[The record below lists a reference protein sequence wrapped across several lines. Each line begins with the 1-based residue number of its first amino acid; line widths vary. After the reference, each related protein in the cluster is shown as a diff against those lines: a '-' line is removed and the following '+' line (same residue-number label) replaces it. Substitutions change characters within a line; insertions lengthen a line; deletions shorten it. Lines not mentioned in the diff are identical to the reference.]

1 MKVTYNWLKDFVE
14 IKISPQVLADKLTMA
29 GLEVT
34 SLEAKDGDFVLELE
48 ITSNRP
54 DCLSVIGI
62 AREVAAIT
70 EKKLKWS
77 PITSHQSPIKK
88 LKPEARGLKPIG
100 IVIEDKADCP
110 LYIAKIIKDVKV
122 GPSPA
127 WLKKRLELLGCR
139 SVNNIVDITNYVL
152 FELGEPLHAFDWDKL
167 TRDTIT
173 VRRAKN
179 GEKLTSIDGQEKTLS
194 PDILLIADREKPVAI
209 AGVMGGKDIEVSENT
224 KNILLEAAIFN
235 PLIVR
240 RGRQK
245 LAIQSESSYR
255 FERGI
260 DPQIVQIASQR
271 AVQLIQ
277 EVAGGDFVLAK
288 NAGSAKSGAR
298 KIDLDIDRVNK
309 NLGINIT
316 AADTKKIL
324 NSLGFK
330 ANSKAKKS
338 FSVDIPSYRQ
348 DVKMPIDLIEEI
360 ARIFGY
366 ENIPATLP
374 CVSLQTQDKGITGI
388 IPIIKD
394 ILVGLGL
401 YEVITY
407 SLIDRASL
415 KGFWNAEND
424 IIEISNP
431 LNKEQGVL
439 RPILMASLARSV
451 AYNLRQK
458 QGYINIF
465 EIAKTYVE
473 PNLEQ
478 YVLGIALCGMQS
490 HWFGPQQGHIQD
502 EAGFLHLKGIL
513 TKLFGC
519 LGISGKECELKGG
532 SYEYTV
538 YVKATK
544 IGILRKLPKEILEG
558 LDIKHKGV
566 FVAEIALDSLLPY
579 IQLNKRFAPFPR
591 YPGITRD
598 VTLELK
604 EELPLEKIIETAF
617 LGGKLLREIEFTD
630 YYKGEK
636 VAAGFKRIT
645 ISCLYLSLER
655 TLTDAEINSEH
666 TRIVNGLQ
674 GQFNAK
680 IC

>member
-1 MKVTYNWLKDFVE
+1 MKVTYNWLKDFVQIE
-14 IKISPQVLADKLTMA
+14 ISPQVLADKLTMV

-70 EKKLKWS
+70 KSKIKNQKSKIQIKNQNFCQRRGSLKINIENKK
-77 PITSHQSPIKK
+77 
-88 LKPEARGLKPIG
+88 
-100 IVIEDKADCP
+100 DCP
-110 LYIAKIIKDVKV
+110 LYTAKIIRGVKV
-122 GPSPA
+122 KPSPA
-127 WLKKRLELLGCR
+127 WLRKRLELVGCR
-139 SVNNIVDITNYVL
+139 SVNNIVDIANYVL
-152 FELGEPLHAFDWDKL
+152 FELGEPLHAFDYDKL
-167 TRDTIT
+167 AQDTIV

-179 GEKLTSIDGQEKTLS
+179 GEKLISIDGQEKALS
-194 PDILLIADREKPVAI
+194 PDILLIADQQKPIAI
-209 AGVMGGKDIEVSENT
+209 AGVMGGKDTEVGENT

-260 DPQIVQIASQR
+260 DPQIVQVASQR
-271 AVQLIQ
+271 ATQLIQ
-277 EVAGGDFVLAK
+277 EIAAGDFVLAK
-288 NAGSAKSGAR
+288 NAGSAKSGTR

-309 NLGINIT
+309 NLGINIRAT
-316 AADTKKIL
+316 EIKRIL
-324 NSLGFK
+324 GSLGFK
-330 ANSKAKKS
+330 LNSKAKKS
-338 FSVDIPSYRQ
+338 FSVDTPSYRQ
-348 DVKMPIDLIEEI
+348 DIKMPIDLIEEI

-366 ENIPATLP
+366 ENIPTTLP
-374 CVSLQTQDKGITGI
+374 CVSLQTQDNGIGGI
-388 IPIIKD
+388 IPIIKN

-407 SLIDRASL
+407 SLIDRAGL
-415 KGFWNAEND
+415 EGFWDDAQNN

-431 LNKEQGVL
+431 PSKEQGVL
-439 RPILMASLARSV
+439 RPMLMDSLAHCV
-451 AYNLRQK
+451 AYNLHQK

-465 EIAKTYVE
+465 EIAKTYVG
-473 PNLEQ
+473 PDLEQ
-478 YVLGIALCGMQS
+478 YVLGIALSGMQS
-490 HWFGPQQGHIQD
+490 HWFGPQQGYIRD

-513 TKLFGC
+513 TQLFCC
-519 LGISGKECELKGG
+519 LGLSEKEYEFKGG
-532 SYEYTV
+532 GYEYPI
-538 YVKATK
+538 YVKAQK
-544 IGILRKLPKEILEG
+544 IGILRKLPKDILEG
-558 LDIKHKGV
+558 LDIKHKEV
-566 FVAEIALDSLLPY
+566 FLAEIALDNLLSH
-579 IQLNKRFAPFPR
+579 IQLNKRFTAFPR

-617 LGGKLLREIEFTD
+617 DLGGKLLRKIEFTD

-666 TRIVNGLQ
+666 TRIVNGIKE
-674 GQFNAK
+674 QFNAK
-680 IC
+680 IY